1 MKKFCLLLIITAA
14 ISTAANAQAGFAPAS
29 TGNTGTSNVLG
40 SALSGSSIDD
50 LERRT
55 FELINERRLAAGMSR
70 LIWSEDMLPVA
81 RIHSQNMADLKFFSH
96 RGKDGTM
103 VDDRADIFG
112 LGQWQAI
119 GENIAY
125 MRGYQDPCEFAVDRW
140 MQSATHRD
148 NLLNKDWSETAVG
161 IAIAGDGSYYF
172 TQVFLLR

>member
-1 MKKFCLLLIITAA
+1 
-14 ISTAANAQAGFAPAS
+14 
-29 TGNTGTSNVLG
+29 
-40 SALSGSSIDD
+40 
-50 LERRT
+50 
-55 FELINERRLAAGMSR
+55 
-70 LIWSEDMLPVA
+70 
-81 RIHSQNMADLKFFSH
+81 MADLKFFSH

>member
-1 MKKFCLLLIITAA
+1 MKKFCLLLTLIAA
-14 ISTAANAQAGFAPAS
+14 ISATAHAQTNFAPATAGGIDQPAIS
-29 TGNTGTSNVLG
+29 R
-40 SALSGSSIDD
+40 APLSSLSIGD
-50 LERRT
+50 LEQRT
-55 FELINERRLAAGMSR
+55 FKLINDRRAAAGMSK
-70 LIWSEDMLPVA
+70 LTWSEDVLPVA
-81 RIHSQNMADLKFFSH
+81 RVHSQNMADLKFFSH

-119 GENIAY
+119 GENIAF

-161 IAIAGDGSYYF
+161 IAIASDGSYYF